1 MTSKAVAIAFVILCS
16 LVVACE
22 TSKPERASAGSPSSD
37 SSAMSDSETQR
48 LVARAEAARDREFD
62 EPPAI
67 EHVSAA
73 EELPEAASSPQPVRD
88 ERQLILAQLFGVEPA
103 AEVVDRPRRPFD
115 AIARYDADGHRVVY
129 LDTHPDGELV
139 ELAIIARLVEALDHQ
154 HFEALPAAD
163 TWDDEFA
170 LEAARHATIGFAL
183 AANLVERGEHDVSP
197 DQLAKRPELAGRLP
211 GLGEQLQPSGAGD
224 QPAQKVGDRLR
235 TAVLREGWTLGAAL
249 YRSSGWSGVELAR
262 LTPPERSADVVRP
275 DQWMSGEPVG
285 DWTWPSEGEGEDGQP
300 DAEAAGTIGPA
311 LTAIW
316 LEETV
321 GPQAARSI
329 YGGYISDAYRHFPGD
344 ESPDTQQSARFE
356 WLSLWNSPDNAQQ
369 VARAVE
375 LRLRKRFEDAD
386 DPESRFVVF
395 QKGLKVGVILAE
407 MPADEMRERARQVLD
422 AHKVQLMPREG
433 LPTSFVKT
441 RQDELAEQ
449 MQAAELE
456 ERVWRDPATNLRLDL
471 NELGDAWTVRQ
482 PDSGPVRWFA
492 RHDEDG
498 SLLQLT
504 VELDDPLGA
513 EFGTDA
519 YREQLTEAF
528 SQSITDVELQ
538 QMPQVDMLPEPNL
551 ALRINGKLDG
561 QPRTLQMWQFK
572 TDDLVVTY
580 SLQTP
585 PEHFEEHR
593 STAATIL
600 EEAQPLEN
608 ADEPAAEQSGSGTIE
623 YEVEDE

>member
-1 MTSKAVAIAFVILCS
+1 MATDLAERTGADVG
-16 LVVACE
+16 
-22 TSKPERASAGSPSSD
+22 PE
-37 SSAMSDSETQR
+37 
-48 LVARAEAARDREFD
+48 
-62 EPPAI
+62 
-67 EHVSAA
+67 
-73 EELPEAASSPQPVRD
+73 
-88 ERQLILAQLFGVEPA
+88 
-103 AEVVDRPRRPFD
+103 
-115 AIARYDADGHRVVY
+115 
-129 LDTHPDGELV
+129 
-139 ELAIIARLVEALDHQ
+139 
-154 HFEALPAAD
+154 
-163 TWDDEFA
+163 
-170 LEAARHATIGFAL
+170 
-183 AANLVERGEHDVSP
+183 
-197 DQLAKRPELAGRLP
+197 QLATRPELAGKLD
-211 GLGEQLQPSGAGD
+211 GLA
-224 QPAQKVGDRLR
+224 DRLGQSAPTGPAAQR
-235 TAVLREGWTLGAAL
+235 VSERLHTTVLREGWTLGAAL
-249 YRSSGWSGVELAR
+249 YRSSGWSAVELAR

-275 DQWMSGEPVG
+275 DQWMNGEPVG
-285 DWTWPSEGEGEDGQP
+285 QWTWPEERMPEQDEPEQDEPEQDEPEQDEPQQDEPQQDEPEAG
-300 DAEAAGTIGPA
+300 AAGHVGPA
-311 LTAIW
+311 LIAIW

-321 GPQAARSI
+321 GAQAARST
-329 YGGYISDAYRHFPGD
+329 YGGYISDAYRYFPGD
-344 ESPDTQQSARFE
+344 ESPDSEQPDDQQQARLE

-386 DPESRFVVF
+386 DPESQFVVF
-395 QKGLKVGVILAE
+395 QQGLKVGVILAE
-407 MPADEMRERARQVLD
+407 MPADEMRERARFLLD

-449 MQAAELE
+449 MQEAELE

-471 NELGDAWTVRQ
+471 SQLGDAWTVQQ

-513 EFGTDA
+513 DFGTDA
-519 YREQLTEAF
+519 YREQLTEVF
-528 SQSITDVELQ
+528 SQSITDADVQ

-593 STAATIL
+593 SAAASIL
-600 EEAQPLEN
+600 EDAQPLEG
-608 ADEPAAEQSGSGTIE
+608 ADEPAAEQGGSGTIE
-623 YEVEDE
+623 YEVEEE